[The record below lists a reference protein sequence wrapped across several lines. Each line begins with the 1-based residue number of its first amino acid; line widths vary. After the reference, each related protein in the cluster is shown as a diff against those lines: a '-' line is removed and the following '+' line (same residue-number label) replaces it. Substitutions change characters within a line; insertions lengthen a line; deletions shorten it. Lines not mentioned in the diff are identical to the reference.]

1 MLSSNS
7 YLDYERS
14 TAYLI
19 YWLCHASNSVIQT
32 QSSEQR
38 GVRNATENTT
48 GQVTVAEL
56 VSMARRIAAN
66 LQEVPTTIY
75 RLFRS
80 VIKARSHSY
89 VMFQELAAAHSDAE
103 MEASNVTHKHFVDKL
118 EEAFEILGGREW
130 LARQQAENE
139 KAEDLVEV
147 ERVIFC
153 NPFLPL
159 TLDNSAQDTSEQED
173 SHAQHPSISQRRTKK
188 HRKDKIRQKKKKAKA
203 SSEPIVEDVPLE
215 SYRIIDGPD
224 DLVTD
229 YYIAVTSI
237 VDECYNLRQFAHKH
251 WFHASHSGLNSA
263 VAGTV
268 SRLAVSMMRRTVL
281 AIFVDFPSK
290 KDTVVEMNEA
300 LSMHVYRDL
309 HDFVVDYQKNRSGK
323 PTRSM
328 QIFLSKWDPDL
339 DLSQACKTDRVTWRR
354 MFTIHWL
361 YDLVNV
367 YVYSLRKFNPADFEG
382 VALESGPWS
391 YQD

>member
-1 MLSSNS
+1 M
-7 YLDYERS
+7 
-14 TAYLI
+14 
-19 YWLCHASNSVIQT
+19 

-48 GQVTVAEL
+48 VQVTVAEL

-103 MEASNVTHKHFVDKL
+103 MEASNVTHKHFIDKL

-130 LARQQAENE
+130 LVRQQAENE

-173 SHAQHPSISQRRTKK
+173 SHAQHTSISQRRTKK

-237 VDECYNLRQFAHKH
+237 VDECYNLRQFVHKH
-251 WFHASHSGLNSA
+251 WFHVSHSGLNSA

-268 SRLAVSMMRRTVL
+268 SRLAVSMMRRTVS
-281 AIFVDFPSK
+281 AIFVDFPSEK
-290 KDTVVEMNEA
+290 NTYQAVMQTFTRGDFNRVYSANPCSNASDKFVDMNEA

-323 PTRSM
+323 PTKSM

-354 MFTIHWL
+354 MFTINWL